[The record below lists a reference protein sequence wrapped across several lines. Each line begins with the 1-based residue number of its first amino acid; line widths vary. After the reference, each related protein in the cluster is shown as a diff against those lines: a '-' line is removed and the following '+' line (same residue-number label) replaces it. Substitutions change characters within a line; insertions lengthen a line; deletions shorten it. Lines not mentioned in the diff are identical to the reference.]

1 MILRPPERLSVY
13 DVPSTPAQVSEQTA
27 RQAVAALRRFRLLE
41 ERSVLTGR
49 AAGVSWDRLGEWL
62 RCPGET
68 LRRRYGGKVA
78 G

>member
-1 MILRPPERLSVY
+1 MVRRPVERLSVY
-13 DVPSTPAQVSEQTA
+13 DLPITPAEVAEQTA
-27 RQAVAALRRFRLLE
+27 RQAVLALRRFHRLE

-49 AAGVSWDRLGEWL
+49 AAGVSWNQLGEWL

-68 LRRRYGGKVA
+68 LRRRYGGRVA